1 MKTLLKILLIL
12 VILVV
17 LVISGLLIYIS
28 SALPDVGPAP
38 DITIDITPERVERGE
53 YLANHV
59 WLCMDCHSDRDWTQF
74 SAPPIAGT
82 EGSGGDEFNEELGFP
97 GHYYA
102 TNITPGGIGD
112 WTDGEVFRAITSGV
126 TKDGRALFP
135 IMPYPYLG
143 KADKEDVYAVI
154 AYLRTLKPIKKTY
167 PEAKSNF
174 PFNFIINTIPSKPDF
189 QTIDKNDK
197 HAYGEYLAWSCI
209 ECHTVAEKGQ
219 IIEEMAYAGGRD
231 FKLASGGT
239 VYSLNITPDK
249 ETGIG
254 KWTEEQFIQRF
265 KQYLDSSYV
274 SPKVNKNEFNTYMP
288 WVMFAG
294 MTEADLSSLYAYL
307 MSLEPMSNKVQRFV
321 PDAE

>member
-1 MKTLLKILLIL
+1 MKIFLRILFIM
-12 VILVV
+12 VV
-17 LVISGLLIYIS
+17 LVLVAIGALLAYVKT
-28 SALPDVGPAP
+28 ALPDVGPAP
-38 DITIDITPERVERGE
+38 EVTIEITPERVARGE

-59 WLCMDCHSDRDWTQF
+59 WLCMDCHSDRDYALF

-82 EGSGGDEFNEELGFP
+82 EGSGGDEFTQELGFP

-112 WTDGEVFRAITSGV
+112 WTDGEILRAITAGV
-126 TKDGRALFP
+126 SRDGRALFP

-143 KADKEDVYAVI
+143 KADKEDVYSVI
-154 AYLRTLKPIKKTY
+154 AYLRTLKPVNKTY
-167 PEAKSNF
+167 PEAKSDF
-174 PFNFIINTIPSKPDF
+174 PLNFIINTIPSNPEF
-189 QTIDKNDK
+189 QAIDKNNK
-197 HAYGEYLAWSCI
+197 LEYGEYLAWSCI

-219 IIEEMAYAGGRD
+219 ILEEEAFAGGRD
-231 FKLASGGT
+231 FRLPGGGT

-265 KQYLDSSYV
+265 KMYIDSAYTV
-274 SPKVNKNEFNTYMP
+274 PEVGANEFQTYMP

-294 MTEADLSSLYAYL
+294 MKESDLSAIYTYL
-307 MSLEPMSNKVQRFV
+307 MSLEPKKNKVERFI
-321 PDAE
+321 PDPI